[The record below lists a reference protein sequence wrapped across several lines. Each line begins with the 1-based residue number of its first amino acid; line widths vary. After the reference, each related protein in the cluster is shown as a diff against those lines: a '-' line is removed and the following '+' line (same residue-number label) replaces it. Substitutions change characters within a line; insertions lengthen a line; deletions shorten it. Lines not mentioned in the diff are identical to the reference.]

1 MVANISFMGQAERP
15 FNDNGH
21 LRPVTKVQKS
31 NQVAASILTHPGRLG
46 SGGVGNKSGHKQQTG
61 GKQPVS
67 ITGNSLY
74 GSTIKRLT
82 AMAEAK
88 TILMFLD
95 FLGVPVFAYAFLLNI
110 GDLKGYVLFS
120 IAVLYGIARLVFYVI
135 KGVQDAQLRRLDI
148 REREIDVDE
157 RESEHEA

>member
-1 MVANISFMGQAERP
+1 MGQTERRTV
-15 FNDNGH
+15 FNSHLQPLAKIQKGH
-21 LRPVTKVQKS
+21 SLADSLRIGKGNMGDHRMDYRHGHKSPESSIKPV
-31 NQVAASILTHPGRLG
+31 H
-46 SGGVGNKSGHKQQTG
+46 GVGIGINGT
-61 GKQPVS
+61 
-67 ITGNSLY
+67 I
-74 GSTIKRLT
+74 IKRIT

-95 FLGVPVFAYAFLLNI
+95 FLGVPVFAYAFLINL
-110 GDLKGYVLFS
+110 GDVKGYVLFS

-157 RESEHEA
+157 REDRHEV